1 MIFNTLA
8 IATLLSISSC
18 QKELGYTG
26 FVDPDAAAEAQI
38 SLSTDKS
45 CYLPRATVTF
55 TANEMPS
62 GAIYVRYMH
71 LGKMVGEEQALSG
84 TEWTWTAPEDDFKG
98 YMAEVYQRSAEG
110 ENILAT
116 IAIDVSSDWSRFPRY
131 GFLATFNE
139 MGADACNTVIANLN
153 RLHINGVQFQD
164 WHWKHHWPLAQ
175 DKTTMAPLET
185 YLDIANRSTSL
196 ETIKNYISSAHSFG
210 MKAIFYNLCFGALD
224 DAAEDGVREEWYIF
238 KDSSHG
244 TKDVH
249 ELGDMFKSS
258 IYLVDPGNAEWQE
271 YLGEKN
277 DAVYENLA
285 FDGYQI
291 DQLGGRGSV
300 YNYNGETVDLPE
312 GYASFINA
320 MKSRHPDK
328 ALIMNAVSN
337 FGSERILSTGNVD
350 FAYNEM
356 WESENQ
362 FTDLRKA
369 IEDNKTYG
377 GEDMQTVFAAYMN
390 YNKADNTGSFNTPG
404 VLLTDAVIFAL
415 GGSHLEMGEHMLCK
429 EYFPNSNLGMTS
441 ELRNSIISYYDFL
454 TAYQNLLRD
463 GGDFND
469 VAVSSADGKMNIKPW
484 EPAVGNVVTLCKKA
498 GDLQTIH
505 LLNFSQANS
514 TSWRDLDG
522 SMPEPALITDA
533 ALDISTAEEVASV
546 WMASPDI
553 DGGACKVLPF
563 SQEDGKLRISV
574 PSLKYWDMI
583 VIEYE
588 N

>member
-1 MIFNTLA
+1 MIFTILA
-8 IATLLSISSC
+8 AGLMFGTSAC

-26 FVDPDAAAEAQI
+26 FVDQNAPAEAGI
-38 SLSTDKS
+38 SLSTDKAV
-45 CYLPRATVTF
+45 YKPGETVTF
-55 TANEMPS
+55 TASEMPA
-62 GAIYVRYMH
+62 GAIYIRYMH
-71 LGKMVGEEQALSG
+71 LGEQLGDEQPLSG
-84 TEWTWTAPEDDFKG
+84 DTWTWAAPAEDFKG
-98 YMAEVYQRSAEG
+98 YMAEVYQKSASG

-116 IAIDVSSDWSRFPRY
+116 IAVDVSSDWKKFPRY

-139 MGADACNTVIANLN
+139 MSAEACDAVIADLN

-175 DKTTMAPLET
+175 DKTSGAPLET
-185 YLDIANRSTSL
+185 YIDIASRDTYLST
-196 ETIKNYISSAHSFG
+196 IRNYISSAHNYG

-238 KDSSHG
+238 KDDSHG
-244 TKDVH
+244 TKDSH
-249 ELGDMFKSS
+249 ELGSMFKSS
-258 IYLVDPGNAEWQE
+258 IYLTDPGNGEWQE

-291 DQLGGRGSV
+291 DQLGSRGTV
-300 YNYNGETVDLPE
+300 YDYDGNTVDLTA

-320 MKSRHPDK
+320 MKTRHQDK
-328 ALIMNAVSN
+328 SLIMNAVSN
-337 FGSERILSTGNVD
+337 FGSEQILGTGKVD

-356 WESENQ
+356 WKDEDQ

-369 IEDNKTYG
+369 IEDNKEYG
-377 GEDMQTVFAAYMN
+377 GDDMQTVFAAYMN
-390 YNKADNTGSFNTPG
+390 YDKADNTGSFNTPG

-429 EYFPNSNLGMTS
+429 EYFPNSNLGMTE
-441 ELRNSIISYYDFL
+441 ELKKSIISYYDFM

-463 GGDFND
+463 GGEFND
-469 VAVSSADGKMNIKPW
+469 VTVTSTDSQMNIKSW
-484 EPAVGNVVTLCKKA
+484 EPATGNVITLCKET
-498 GDLQTIH
+498 GDRQIVH

-522 SMPEPALITDA
+522 TMPEPVQIVNPTV
-533 ALDISTAEEVASV
+533 DINVGKEVAAV

-553 DGGACKVLPF
+553 DGGAHKVLPF
-563 SQEDGKLRISV
+563 TTGEGKISITL

-583 VIEYE
+583 VIEYDK
-588 N
+588 